1 MPLNPTTKKQ
11 IVQDFKRHEGDNGSP
26 EVQIA
31 LLTKDIQE
39 LTEHMQRH
47 TKDFNSRHGLLLKV
61 NRRNKLMA
69 YLARVDRN
77 KYNAIADKLGLR
89 K

>member
-1 MPLNPTTKKQ
+1 MDSKQTIIDAHKKS
-11 IVQDFKRHEGDNGSP
+11 DTDTGSP